1 MAGTPVRGAPAGQ
14 RAGAAFIRGFSWFVQ
29 GVCLEEAA
37 MTEHW
42 SNYLRAGIV
51 HFMAFPEC
59 MDGEGPVAE
68 TVERIVQD
76 DFFEVIEITQVKDD
90 NTRETLR
97 NVFEQSGV
105 TACFG
110 AQPYLLKGGYDLN
123 HAELETRGKAVADV
137 KRGIDQAAFMGCSA
151 VSVVS
156 GPVTDDQAAARERLA
171 EALTELAAYAQVKGL
186 TLSLET
192 FDQVTYAK
200 NRLVGPTEEAVA
212 VSEMV
217 RQEQPSFGLLLDLSH
232 LPLLGETPEHA
243 LQTVGEHL
251 VHAHIG
257 NCAMDDP
264 EHPAFGDT
272 HPRFG
277 MEGTRIGV
285 EELAVFLRQLL
296 ETNYLSKGKRGI
308 VSFEVK
314 PMAGESSEA
323 VIVGCKRALNEAWR
337 LV

>member
-1 MAGTPVRGAPAGQ
+1 
-14 RAGAAFIRGFSWFVQ
+14 
-29 GVCLEEAA
+29 

-51 HFMAFPEC
+51 HFMAYPEC

-76 DFFEVIEITQVKDD
+76 EFFEVIEITQVKDD
-90 NTRETLR
+90 NTRTTLR
-97 NVFEQSGV
+97 DLFEQSGI

-137 KRGIDQAAFMGCSA
+137 KRGIDQAAAMGCASA
-151 VSVVS
+151 SVVS
-156 GPVTDDQAAARERLA
+156 GPVANDKSEARERLA

-192 FDQVTYAK
+192 FDQAAFGK
-200 NRLVGPTEEAVA
+200 NRLVGPTEDAVA

-243 LQTVGEHL
+243 ASTAAEHL

-277 MEGTRIGV
+277 MEGTRVGV
-285 EELAVFLRQLL
+285 NELAAFLRQLL
-296 ETNYLSKGKRGI
+296 EVNYLSKARRGI

-323 VIVGCKRALNEAWR
+323 VIAGCKRALNEAWR

>member
-1 MAGTPVRGAPAGQ
+1 
-14 RAGAAFIRGFSWFVQ
+14 
-29 GVCLEEAA
+29 

-68 TVERIVQD
+68 TVERIIQD
-76 DFFEVIEITQVKDD
+76 DFFEVIEITQVKDEK
-90 NTRETLR
+90 TRESLR
-97 NVFEQSGV
+97 DLFEQSGI

-137 KRGIDQAAFMGCSA
+137 KRGIDQAAAMGCAS
-151 VSVVS
+151 VTVVS
-156 GPVTDDQAAARERLA
+156 GPVANDKPPARERLI
-171 EALTELAAYAQVKGL
+171 ETLTELAAYAQVKGL

-192 FDQVTYAK
+192 FDQVAYGK
-200 NRLVGPTEEAVA
+200 NRLIGPTEEAVA

-217 RQEQPSFGLLLDLSH
+217 REEQPSFGLLLDLSH

-243 LQTVGEHL
+243 LGTAGHHL

-277 MEGTRIGV
+277 VEGTRVGV
-285 EELAVFLRQLL
+285 NELAAFLRQLL
-296 ETNYLSKGKRGI
+296 EINYLSKGRRGI

-323 VIVGCKRALNEAWR
+323 VIAGCKRALNEAWR